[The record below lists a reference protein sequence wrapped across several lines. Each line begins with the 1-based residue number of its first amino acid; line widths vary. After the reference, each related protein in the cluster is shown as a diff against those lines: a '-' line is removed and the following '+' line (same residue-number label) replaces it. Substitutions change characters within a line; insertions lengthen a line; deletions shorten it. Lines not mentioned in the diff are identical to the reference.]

1 MSHLHLKSGLRSGFR
16 LSTLAL
22 SISLSLMSPALF
34 ALEALD
40 DDGLAESTGEGVA
53 FLPENFSFIMQNAS
67 ASNPTATELADRTKD
82 TGYIRIIPVGPLT
95 SEATA
100 SGAGKA
106 DVFLYGLALSESDK
120 SISTARTATDMNT
133 RFGSATNPQGNAI
146 DSWGTGANPFVIK
159 VFTETGVPTFSAGAP
174 TNTETGSVS
183 YISAEAPLYNKTIT
197 DGMAGIGA
205 YNLKLG
211 LWTDIFVRDPKVAEN
226 MAATGT
232 QFDLGGTGRANRLRL
247 QAVWDGFSI
256 NGTNL
261 KVFQTLGGSTNTT
274 YNNTLGIAALV
285 RLNSNANGVLRLSTQ
300 ETTNTGLLA
309 TPAINGGTAPIF
321 AEKEGI
327 TINNLNVNL
336 VLGSLYQPLVLGTDG
351 RNITLELA
359 RIPNKES
366 IYNKIYTDYSAT
378 VSSPSATYL
387 GSTCSQF
394 YCGNAVTGSSK
405 VGSDLT
411 ALNNTYQGN
420 NATHSSITMGT
431 VNYSATNR
439 TITAD
444 TAANT
449 KGITFTDTAGVATN
463 LGSAV
468 IDGLLIQHLKFTTKG
483 L

>member
-1 MSHLHLKSGLRSGFR
+1 MSYLHVKSGFK

-22 SISLSLMSPALF
+22 AVSLSLVSPHLF
-34 ALEALD
+34 ALESLD
-40 DDGLAESTGEGVA
+40 DASLASSTGEGVA
-53 FLPENFSFIMQNAS
+53 FLPENFSMIMQAPTNT
-67 ASNPTATELADRTKD
+67 NPDAAYLANRAND

-95 SEATA
+95 TEAST

-106 DVFLYGLALSESDK
+106 DVFLYGLGLSESDK
-120 SISTARTATDMNT
+120 STGTARVAADLNN
-133 RFGSATNPQGNAI
+133 RFGNAI

-159 VFTETGVPTFSAGAP
+159 VFTQSDVPNFAVADTVNQP
-174 TNTETGSVS
+174 VS
-183 YISAEAPLYNKTIT
+183 YLGVEAPLYNKTLPAT
-197 DGMAGIGA
+197 AAEGLSA

-211 LWTDIFVRDPKVAEN
+211 LWTDIFVRDPKVIEN

-232 QFDLGGTGRANRLRL
+232 QFDLGGAGRANRLRL

-261 KVFQTLGGSTNTT
+261 KIFQTLGGASSTGGMSTT
-274 YNNTLGIAALV
+274 YNNTLGLAALV

-300 ETTNTGLLA
+300 ETTDTGLLA
-309 TPAINGGTAPIF
+309 TPAINGGTAPTF
-321 AEKEGI
+321 GVNEGI

-351 RNITLELA
+351 RNITLELT
-359 RIPNKES
+359 RIPNKAA
-366 IYNKIYTDYSAT
+366 IYNRIYTDYANVNST
-378 VSSPSATYL
+378 TYL

-394 YCGNAVTGSSK
+394 YCGNAVTGLTQSAA
-405 VGSDLT
+405 DTT
-411 ALNNTYQGN
+411 ALNNLYQGN

-431 VNYSATNR
+431 VNYAAASR

-444 TAANT
+444 STATA
-449 KGITFTDTAGVATN
+449 KGVTFTSPTGTATN
-463 LGSAV
+463 LGSVA